1 MINMRH
7 FESEIQKLVYDE
19 YGEELDK
26 KDETIEKQSKE
37 LKKQSKELKKQSK
50 QINKLKQNK
59 QEFKKKLKQLAELDD
74 LNSHE
79 GRNILEYLN
88 NLISI

>member
-37 LKKQSKELKKQSK
+37 LKKQSK

-59 QEFKKKLKQLAELDD
+59 QEFKKKLKQLSELDD

-88 NLISI
+88 NLVSI

>member
-1 MINMRH
+1 MRH

-26 KDETIEKQSKE
+26 KDETIE
-37 LKKQSKELKKQSK
+37 KQSKELKKQSK

-88 NLISI
+88 NFVSI